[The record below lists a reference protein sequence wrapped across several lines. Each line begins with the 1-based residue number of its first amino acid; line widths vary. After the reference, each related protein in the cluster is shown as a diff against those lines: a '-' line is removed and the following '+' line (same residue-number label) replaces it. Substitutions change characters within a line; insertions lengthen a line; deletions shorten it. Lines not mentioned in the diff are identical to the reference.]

1 MVNVFAYPLPLQDY
15 VAMVNLFVPM
25 GVSSSDFLLGQ
36 CYLSKGEVYEV
47 REYQDTVPI
56 VAIM

>member
-25 GVSSSDFLLGQ
+25 GVTSSDFLLGQ
-36 CYLSKGEVYEV
+36 CYLVYEV

-56 VAIM
+56 VAII